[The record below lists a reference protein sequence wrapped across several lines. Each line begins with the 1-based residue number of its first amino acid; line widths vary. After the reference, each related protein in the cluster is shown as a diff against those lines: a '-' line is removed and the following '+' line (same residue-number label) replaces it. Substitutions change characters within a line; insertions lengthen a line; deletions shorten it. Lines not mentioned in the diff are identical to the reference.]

1 MALGRYLGLAVLAGL
16 VALILYVYRFEV
28 GDLLAFH
35 RRDITAT
42 VYLDNR
48 CELRDSTLIVRDMAT
63 GAYAGFSR
71 GVATLDTKERNR
83 LRLELAPRYQDVEFL
98 SVAYPARRSM
108 TLIADCSPNPL
119 IDLF

>member
-1 MALGRYLGLAVLAGL
+1 MAVGRYLGFAVLVGL
-16 VALILYVYRFEV
+16 LALTLYVHRFEV

-35 RRDITAT
+35 RREITAT

-48 CELRDSTLIVRDMAT
+48 CELRDSTLIVRDTAT

-83 LRLELAPRYQDVEFL
+83 LRLELAPRYNDIEFL

-108 TLIADCSPNPL
+108 TLIADCSPHPL

>member
-1 MALGRYLGLAVLAGL
+1 MALGRHLGFSVLAGL
-16 VALILYVYRFEV
+16 VALTLYAYRFEV
-28 GDLLAFH
+28 GDVLAFH
-35 RRDITAT
+35 RKDITAT

-48 CELRDSTLIVRDMAT
+48 CELRDSTLVVRDMAT
-63 GAYAGFSR
+63 GAYASFSR
-71 GVATLDTKERNR
+71 GVAILDTTERNR